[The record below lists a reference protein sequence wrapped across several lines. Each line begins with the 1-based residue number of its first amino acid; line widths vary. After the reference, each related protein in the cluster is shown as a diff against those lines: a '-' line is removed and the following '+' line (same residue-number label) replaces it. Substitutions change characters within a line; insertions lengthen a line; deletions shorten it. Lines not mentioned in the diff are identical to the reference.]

1 MSHAILN
8 EVASVKS
15 FFLSRSN
22 ETGNEAL
29 AKNFSNAL
37 IQQINSCLSLPTV
50 DATLLIEALKDSP
63 YGDVNLKRIIAC
75 IDSKVLANSAAS
87 KAATASKDQ
96 TLKFWW
102 HFCTQGD
109 FDCFK
114 DKKMPFHAKL
124 TKLVERA
131 NLIGCTNPDQQALKW
146 MLSMVLMCHYG
157 DVPAPKEI
165 YEKLQELK
173 HVIVCERR
181 PYPLQQLTEF
191 PDTPADLPGD
201 VFEYAYSDDKP
212 IAMEMAGINSVAEKM
227 IPLRS
232 NHKLLRQSPPAKSSG
247 KQPATQSVVTIAAG
261 EAKVADV
268 EMTPISGDM
277 PTPGDH
283 VEEQMYAAYK
293 SELWRHR
300 AHKQGLLLGS
310 RARSSMDTVAPPF
323 GGQPPLGTPGSA
335 CFPCPVP
342 AKWRQ
347 NSIDMK
353 REREPSPM
361 KEEPILQKS
370 NNAGATP
377 CKLEHGS
384 LVAQPRLYGKHHDS
398 ALPPKTNS
406 EKAPTGEWI
415 DVSLAS
421 DGSLVVGQP
430 LERQPELE
438 ADADSES
445 LDEYARAAIDALG
458 KRNVKKKAEAAERAA
473 LKAAEKKAE
482 REALKADG
490 ALKKKKKKDPAAPKD
505 AAVMKKPAMKADR
518 VKAEHVQQVAK
529 EVSQADILKAMPK
542 DKAGGNPDPV
552 LYRGG
557 VVYTLQPKKMFRA
570 LKVKGDKWTEK
581 SAGWG
586 KTKTKKEAWKACI
599 DAIDDHVKNAK
610 KQKTST

>member
-29 AKNFSNAL
+29 AKNFSNML

-50 DATLLIEALKDSP
+50 DATLLIDALKDSP

-109 FDCFK
+109 WDCFK
-114 DKKMPFHAKL
+114 DTKMPFHAKL

-173 HVIVCERR
+173 HVIVCERK

-191 PDTPADLPGD
+191 PDTPAELPED
-201 VFEYAYSDDKP
+201 VFDYAYSDEKP
-212 IAMEMAGINSVAEKM
+212 IAMEMSGINSVAEKM

-247 KQPATQSVVTIAAG
+247 KQPAITIEAG
-261 EAKVADV
+261 EAKVSDV
-268 EMTPISGDM
+268 EMAPISGDM

-283 VEEQMYAAYK
+283 VEEQMYASYK
-293 SELWRHR
+293 SELWRYR
-300 AHKQGLLLGS
+300 AHKQGLLLGPM
-310 RARSSMDTVAPPF
+310 ARSSMDTVAPPF

-335 CFPCPVP
+335 CFPCSVPV
-342 AKWRQ
+342 KWQQ
-347 NSIDMK
+347 NSIGMK
-353 REREPSPM
+353 REREPSPKM
-361 KEEPILQKS
+361 EEEGYHGLTCGIT
-370 NNAGATP
+370 AAVP
-377 CKLEHGS
+377 CKQEVPELRTK
-384 LVAQPRLYGKHHDS
+384 PRMYGKQYDP
-398 ALPPKTNS
+398 ALAGLAMEMGPET
-406 EKAPTGEWI
+406 APTGNGL
-415 DVSLAS
+415 DCSLAA
-421 DGSLVVGQP
+421 DGTLILEQP
-430 LERQPELE
+430 LKPELE
-438 ADADSES
+438 SDEGSES
-445 LDEYARAAIDALG
+445 LDDYARAAIEALG
-458 KRNVKKKAEAAERAA
+458 KRNVKKQKEAAERAA
-473 LKAAEKKAE
+473 LKAAEKKA
-482 REALKADG
+482 LKIN
-490 ALKKKKKKDPAAPKD
+490 KKPAAPED

-542 DKAGGNPDPV
+542 DKAEGNPDPV